1 MTKQEMIM
9 EAVASLGY
17 VPQVDPDGDVLVRY
31 QLKNIYVLV
40 GQEDDPYVSVMLPQ
54 LAEVEEGEEKLALAI
69 CNKLTRDLKLA
80 KLYLDHSL
88 KSVSASCEF
97 YYSDMEN
104 MMNSLQH
111 ALTILGL
118 VTREY
123 VKNLQEFGG

>member
-1 MTKQEMIM
+1 M
-9 EAVASLGY
+9 EAVACLGY

-31 QLKNIYVLV
+31 QLKNMYVMV
-40 GQEDDPYVSVMLPQ
+40 GQEDDPYVSVVLPQ
-54 LAEVEEGEEKLALAI
+54 LAAVEEGGEKLALAI

-104 MMNSLQH
+104 MTNSLQH

-123 VKNLQEFGG
+123 MKNQEEFGG

>member
-9 EAVASLGY
+9 EAVACLGY
-17 VPQVDPDGDVLVRY
+17 APQVDPDGDVLVRY
-31 QLKNIYVLV
+31 QLKNMYVMV
-40 GQEDDPYVSVMLPQ
+40 GAEDDPYVSVVLPQ
-54 LAEVEEGEEKLALAI
+54 LAAVEGGGEKLALAI

-104 MMNSLQH
+104 MTNSLQH

-123 VKNLQEFGG
+123 MKNQEEFGG

>member
-9 EAVASLGY
+9 EAVACLGY

-31 QLKNIYVLV
+31 QLKNMYVMV
-40 GQEDDPYVSVMLPQ
+40 GQEDDPYVSVVLPQ
-54 LAEVEEGEEKLALAI
+54 LAAEGGEKLALAI

-104 MMNSLQH
+104 MTNSLQH

-123 VKNLQEFGG
+123 MKNQEEFGG